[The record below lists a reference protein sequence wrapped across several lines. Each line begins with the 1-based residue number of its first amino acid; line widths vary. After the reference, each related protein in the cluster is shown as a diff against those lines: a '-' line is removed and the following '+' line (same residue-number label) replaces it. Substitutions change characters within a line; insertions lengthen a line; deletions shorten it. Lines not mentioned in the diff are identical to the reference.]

1 MHKNTSN
8 LKFLHKHIFRITHIY
23 RYKNLFLNLENNSLI
38 NTTSKHFDI
47 GKTLVFSTHKKCRR
61 LQW

>member
-1 MHKNTSN
+1 M
-8 LKFLHKHIFRITHIY
+8 KFLHKHIFRIIHIY